1 MSAADRPVPRPHRPI
16 MVSPTGTDRFF
27 RDIVGSMRNG
37 VIAITRDGHIAVMN
51 DVACHALHVGV
62 RPTNIGGHYADV
74 LHGAPEV
81 IRILN
86 AAFEAEHLPNR
97 AELRLKST
105 GRVIGY
111 TLSLIRGED
120 GEVSGATLFFKDL
133 TRVEQLEERE
143 RLRDRLAAL
152 GEMAAAIAH
161 EVKNPLAGIEVMA
174 GLLRRRLAGQTEAQ
188 ATLTDIIN
196 EVKMANAIV
205 VEVLDFVRP
214 IRLQVEPVPVARV
227 LHDAVHGAE
236 AMVPRRGT
244 ALRVD
249 VPTRCPPS
257 TAIPASCAV
266 VHQSGVERLRG
277 PGRPRH
283 GHADGAVR
291 AGRRRPGRRR
301 PGLDADRRGRRRR
314 RRHRDPRRPP
324 GPHLQPVLHDQAARL
339 RPRPRHRPQDRRAHD
354 GRISVAS
361 PPSGGARFRVVL
373 PLSGL
378 PDPYESR
385 CPRTA
390 APPAG
395 RAGADDTDDTHEYET
410 VMGRIL
416 IADDHDS
423 LRRGLA
429 RGLTEAGHDVDEAP
443 NGNAAIEKLHEA
455 PSTSCSAT

>member
-16 MVSPTGTDRFF
+16 MVSPTSTDRFF

-51 DVACHALHVGV
+51 DVACHALHVAV
-62 RPTNIGGHYADV
+62 RATNIGGHYADV

-81 IRILN
+81 VRILN

-214 IRLQVEPVPVARV
+214 IRLQVEPVPVTRV
-227 LHDAVHGAE
+227 LQDAVHGAE
-236 AMVPRRGT
+236 ATVPRRGT
-244 ALRVD
+244 ALRIDVPDSLPSIEGDSGQLRQLFTNLVSNAFEALDGRGTVTITAQYVPGDEGPGETLGSMPTVVVD
-249 VPTRCPPS
+249 V
-257 TAIPASCAV
+257 AD
-266 VHQSGVERLRG
+266 
-277 PGRPRH
+277 
-283 GHADGAVR
+283 DGA
-291 AGRRRPGRRR
+291 GI
-301 PGLDADRRGRRRR
+301 AD
-314 RRHRDPRRPP
+314 D
-324 GPHLQPVLHDQAARL
+324 L
-339 RPRPRHRPQDRRAHD
+339 QDRIFNPFFTTKPRGSGLGLAIVRKIVDAHD

-373 PLSGL
+373 PLNALNDRNEVPVPQDGGA
-378 PDPYESR
+378 PGG
-385 CPRTA
+385 PRK
-390 APPAG
+390 
-395 RAGADDTDDTHEYET
+395 R
-410 VMGRIL
+410 
-416 IADDHDS
+416 
-423 LRRGLA
+423 
-429 RGLTEAGHDVDEAP
+429 
-443 NGNAAIEKLHEA
+443 
-455 PSTSCSAT
+455 